1 MLQAVF
7 PTAPE
12 EIMFY
17 FTDSAVYVE
26 EQTAKIAF
34 NIEN

>member
-1 MLQAVF
+1 MFQTAF
-7 PTAPE
+7 PTEPD
-12 EIMFY
+12 EIMLY

-34 NIEN
+34 SIEN